1 MDYTIIDAHAFLLLR
16 QDTMVDGLP
25 VRTLEQNYS
34 CRSNYQQML
43 EFIRE
48 SGADVVIEAVGSSVT
63 YVMAADEVG
72 FAGRMVCIGY
82 VKSEVTFQ
90 TKLFVQKEQDTRGS
104 RNELPADL

>member
-1 MDYTIIDAHAFLLLR
+1 
-16 QDTMVDGLP
+16 
-25 VRTLEQNYS
+25 
-34 CRSNYQQML
+34 
-43 EFIRE
+43 
-48 SGADVVIEAVGSSVT
+48 
-63 YVMAADEVG
+63 MAADEVG

>member
-1 MDYTIIDAHAFLLLR
+1 
-16 QDTMVDGLP
+16 
-25 VRTLEQNYS
+25 
-34 CRSNYQQML
+34 ML